1 VNFVF
6 VGGNLA
12 LDLLGTLKWRRSAS
26 EEGLGS
32 PADAARWAIASGT
45 LNREPHYSPTDLEGL
60 RGLREAIYRL
70 VQAAMAGDPPAPDD
84 LRLVNLAAA
93 RPGATLELTPAGA
106 IRAGDATAVAAEVA
120 RAADGPPREIY
131 AGGGPRM
138 RECERPA
145 CTRLFVDRSRGGTRA
160 WCGMAECG
168 NRVKAADYRARK
180 SASRSPAATDRARA
194 QPD

>member
-1 VNFVF
+1 MNFVF

-12 LDLLGTLKWRRSAS
+12 LDLLGTLKWRRSTS
-26 EEGLGS
+26 EECLRS
-32 PADAARWAIASGT
+32 PADAARWAVASGT
-45 LNREPHYSPTDLEGL
+45 LTSEPNVSGADLAALRE
-60 RGLREAIYRL
+60 LREAIYRL
-70 VQAAMAGDPPAPDD
+70 VRAAMAGDPPAPAD
-84 LRLVNLAAA
+84 LHLVNAAAA
-93 RPGATLELTPAGA
+93 RPGPALELTPNGA
-106 IRAGDATAVAAEVA
+106 TRAGDATAVAAEVA
-120 RAADGPPREIY
+120 RAAAGLLGEIY

-180 SASRSPAATDRARA
+180 AAGRRPAAAA
-194 QPD
+194 G